1 MLLALATASLGQS
14 EVPMPGLTIKVLDS
28 MTQLP
33 GGLAALPAL
42 PVPPENPQTQNKI
55 ELGRKLFFDK
65 RLSKDNSI
73 SCATCHVPGK
83 AYSDGRAR
91 AVGINQTTLSRR
103 SPSLLNSAYNPVQF
117 WDGRAKSLEEQ
128 ALLPMLGKNE
138 MDMGNQKVLL
148 VRIRKLPEYRRKF
161 RLAFEREV
169 NVVDIKRAIAAFE
182 RTLITPNSVFDRYAT
197 GDKGALTDQQKR
209 GLILF
214 IGKASCTQCHNGPNF
229 TDNRFHSLGLL
240 PGEHKCR
247 DVGRFVVSKN
257 PADRCAFKTPSLR
270 SATQQTHFMHD
281 GSLESLSKVIVFY
294 NDGGGKG
301 PKSNLLFQ
309 LHLTDTEQRDLLS
322 FLEALA
328 GPVQGILAVQGGS
341 EKRVTFSTFLSII
354 ETAAPQY
361 WRLDVHQNKVK
372 IIFVRGRLE

>member
-1 MLLALATASLGQS
+1 MRAGVLSFHLVVLIALTPTSSGQNEVASQ
-14 EVPMPGLTIKVLDS
+14 GLTIKVLDS

-42 PVPPENPQTQNKI
+42 PVPPGNLQTQSKI
-55 ELGRKLFFDK
+55 ELGRELFFDK
-65 RLSKDNSI
+65 RLSKDHSI

-103 SPSLLNSAYNPVQF
+103 TPSLLNSAYNPVQF

-128 ALLPMLGKNE
+128 ALLPMMAKDE
-138 MDMGNQKVLL
+138 MDMGSPKALL
-148 VRIRKLPEYRRKF
+148 VRIQKVPEYCGKF
-161 RLAFEREV
+161 RLAFEREA
-169 NVVDIKRAIAAFE
+169 NMADIQRAIAAFE
-182 RTLITPNSVFDRYAT
+182 RTLITPNSAFDRYAS
-197 GDKGALTDQQKR
+197 GDRGALTDQEKR

-240 PGEHKCR
+240 PGEQKCR
-247 DVGRFVVSKN
+247 DVGHFVVSKN

-270 SATQQTHFMHD
+270 SATRQTYFMHD
-281 GSLESLSKVIVFY
+281 GSIESLSEVIVFY

-301 PKSNLLFQ
+301 PKSDLLFQ
-309 LHLTDTEQRDLLS
+309 LHLTDTEQRDLLA
-322 FLEALA
+322 FLQALA
-328 GPVQGILAVQGGS
+328 GYLPEDVDRVD
-341 EKRVTFSTFLSII
+341 EK
-354 ETAAPQY
+354 
-361 WRLDVHQNKVK
+361 
-372 IIFVRGRLE
+372 